1 MSKITHVTNVKEAA
15 SYLVGNKRIKK
26 YINNEIKFIEL
37 LIENIYLE
45 FINKKLGLD
54 NSMCDNIMIISSYV
68 DLINVIYFTAN
79 STGEHKRI
87 ELYFYGEKN
96 QKYLNEKREQMIQE
110 FKEIQKSNVK
120 MTKTINDISKEL
132 DRQIKEKNYT
142 KIVKNIL
149 SKWMEAEYG
158 V

>member
-15 SYLVGNKRIKK
+15 SYLVGNKQIKK
-26 YINNEIKFIEL
+26 YVNNEIRFIEL
-37 LIENIYLE
+37 IIENIYLE
-45 FINKKLGLD
+45 FINKKIGLD

-120 MTKTINDISKEL
+120 ITKTINAISKEL

-142 KIVKNIL
+142 RIVKNIL
-149 SKWMEAEYG
+149 SK
-158 V
+158 